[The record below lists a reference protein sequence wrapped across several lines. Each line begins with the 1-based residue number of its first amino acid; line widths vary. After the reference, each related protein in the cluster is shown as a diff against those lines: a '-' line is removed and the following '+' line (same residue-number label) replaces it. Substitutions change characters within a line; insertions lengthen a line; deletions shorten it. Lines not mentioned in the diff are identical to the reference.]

1 MIDYILVIDW
11 MFFNHVFS
19 VDGIYEY
26 WNRVKSK
33 SIKSF
38 WPSKCRNISLFEF
51 LWEGR
56 NTFVGN
62 ILVTFNNVMFVYF
75 MKFGHPSMT
84 IDRNYRFQKKFLLP
98 SKNNCNVEKM
108 FILTNPETIF
118 TFLYSCILTNPET
131 FFTFLYS
138 KIVK

>member
-1 MIDYILVIDW
+1 

-51 LWEGR
+51 LWEGQ

-98 SKNNCNVEKM
+98 SKNNCNAEKKCLSLQIQKL
-108 FILTNPETIF
+108 FSHFCTPVSLQIQKQNSHIF
-118 TFLYSCILTNPET
+118 VLQNF
-131 FFTFLYS
+131 
-138 KIVK
+138 